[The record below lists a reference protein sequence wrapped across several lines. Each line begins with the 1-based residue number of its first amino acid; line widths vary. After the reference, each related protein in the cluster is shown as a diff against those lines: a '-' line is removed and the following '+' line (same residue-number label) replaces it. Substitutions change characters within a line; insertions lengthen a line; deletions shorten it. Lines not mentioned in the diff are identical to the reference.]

1 MDFKSRPT
9 IKTPITN
16 RFEEAPRR
24 VEVPRPSSPHIA
36 KQQTNIWAKA
46 ASMVFLLCLLVLVV
60 SLLLILAF
68 GKFGHQNSNF
78 SVSQLVNTSVR
89 QIVAEN
95 SASGPTYYVGNIT
108 YLGQDYLV
116 LEDAQQVV
124 YSETDNSSN
133 LKALNCISPLDG
145 KKLVINRQ
153 SVLSWNNVDS
163 SSLLN
168 SATGETCDNAN
179 SKQPQSES
187 NTSGTTDSTSTS
199 DSKDSGSTSTNSSQP
214 SSSDTA
220 DTVPVTTEPFNPD
233 N

>member
-1 MDFKSRPT
+1 MDFKTRPT

-36 KQQTNIWAKA
+36 KQQTNIWARA

-68 GKFGHQNSNF
+68 GKFDHQNSNF
-78 SVSQLVNTSVR
+78 SVSQLVNTNVR

-95 SASGPTYYVGNIT
+95 SASGPTYYVGNLT

-124 YSETDNSSN
+124 YSAADNSSN
-133 LKALNCISPLDG
+133 LKALNCSSPLDG

-168 SATGETCDNAN
+168 SATGETCDNTN
-179 SKQPQSES
+179 PKQPQSES
-187 NTSGTTDSTSTS
+187 NTSTTDSTSTTNP
-199 DSKDSGSTSTNSSQP
+199 KDSGSTSTSSSQP
-214 SSSDTA
+214 SSSDTTGA
-220 DTVPVTTEPFNPD
+220 MPVTTEPLNP
-233 N
+233 NN